1 MTNEEFQKEVI
12 KLLKEISS
20 NTNNNYKSEKLL
32 EYLMD
37 IKNNVES
44 LKDDVSVIRTELNNS

>member
-44 LKDDVSVIRTELNNS
+44 